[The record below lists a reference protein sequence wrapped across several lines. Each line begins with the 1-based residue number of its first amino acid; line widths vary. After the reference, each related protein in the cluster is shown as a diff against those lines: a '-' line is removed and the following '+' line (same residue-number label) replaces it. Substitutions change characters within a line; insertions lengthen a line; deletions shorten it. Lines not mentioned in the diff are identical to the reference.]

1 MYVNNNTLMEFNN
14 DFKQVASY
22 KTAYPVFALYYTN
35 GTVTA
40 IERDTDGNFYSE
52 NIAWKKPSSV
62 TI

>member
-35 GTVTA
+35 GTDSHRA
-40 IERDTDGNFYSE
+40 
-52 NIAWKKPSSV
+52 
-62 TI
+62 